1 MEFGRILAID
11 LGEKRIGIALSD
23 AMRVVSRPLHVFK
36 RTSRKA
42 DFAHYQQ
49 LIDQHGVTL
58 VVMGLPTY
66 LDGSDSEQTKWV
78 RHYSAELA
86 QNISVPLVFQNE
98 AHSTKNARKRM
109 SELGYN
115 QKKQAK
121 LRDAVAATLFLQEYL
136 DDQGGIWPSNNHNH
150 AMN

>member
-11 LGEKRIGIALSD
+11 LGEKRIGVALSD
-23 AMRVVSRPLHVFK
+23 AMRIVSKPLHVFK

-49 LIDQHGVTL
+49 LIDQHDVML

-66 LDGSDSEQTKWV
+66 LDGSDSDQTKWV

-86 QNISVPLVFQNE
+86 DNISVPLVFQNE
-98 AHSTKNARKRM
+98 AHSTQKARQRM
-109 SELGYN
+109 NELGYN
-115 QKKQAK
+115 QKKQDQQ
-121 LRDAVAATLFLQEYL
+121 RDAVAAALFLQEYL
-136 DDQGGIWPSNNHNH
+136 DDH
-150 AMN
+150 A

>member
-1 MEFGRILAID
+1 MGFGRLLAID

-23 AMRVVSRPLHVFK
+23 AMQIVSKPLHIFQ

-49 LIDQHGVTL
+49 LINEHDVVL

-66 LDGSDSEQTKWV
+66 LNGDDSTQTKWV

-86 QNISVPLVFQNE
+86 ENISVPLVFQNE
-98 AHSTKNARKRM
+98 AYSTKNAHKRM
-109 SELGYN
+109 NELGYN
-115 QKKQAK
+115 QKKQDQQ
-121 LRDAVAATLFLQEYL
+121 RDAVAAALFLQEYL
-136 DDQGGIWPSNNHNH
+136 DDHGGL
-150 AMN
+150 